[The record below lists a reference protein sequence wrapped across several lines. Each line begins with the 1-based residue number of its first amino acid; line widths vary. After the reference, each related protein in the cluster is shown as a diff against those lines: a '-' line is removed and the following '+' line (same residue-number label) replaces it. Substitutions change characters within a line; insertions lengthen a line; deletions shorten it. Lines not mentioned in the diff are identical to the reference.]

1 MNIEYKEKYL
11 NYKKKYLELQNFIN
25 QSGSA
30 NRLELVRRSN
40 EKAQKKKQNNNQPS
54 SARRGV
60 LIPNDNIMNLSNQK
74 RRSTQQDNLINIIEP
89 TQNYNQ
95 PPKKE
100 INKPYSIKVGD
111 KSIDFDDYSEYKER
125 WYEFKNDGL
134 IKELNPMPPTKKDS
148 IKESEGDFKKYTIF
162 PSDTYEIFTTDNYE
176 LYLNKFRE
184 LQNNGLLNSKAKP
197 KPESSS
203 NLTTNQRDS
212 VNPLSSKDK
221 ISVFTKTTLPP
232 KVNEGKKENAVF
244 KENILPPKSYN
255 RNNIKKIKPQISN
268 FLKNN
273 LAKIGLEIDDVPG
286 DGNCFFHSL
295 SQSING
301 NINSSGDYRQMLS
314 QALKSN
320 QFKRPSNFT
329 TSKDI
334 DDDNNIGR
342 DGVWIENEWH
352 FIVMS
357 RLLGRP
363 IRIYKNYNSE
373 MEYIDLFYPGYRY
386 GNVDPVIIA
395 HLEIPSGDGSLHY
408 VATKNNENIISQ
420 LQNFLGQENRQPTT
434 TTSTKGRQILEQQRQ
449 GNRGVLIPNQQ
460 SPSQNSSSKGV
471 LIPNQPST
479 NVVPTQNQQQTCPPG
494 SVLNSY
500 GLCMRR
506 SPGNR

>member
-1 MNIEYKEKYL
+1 
-11 NYKKKYLELQNFIN
+11 
-25 QSGSA
+25 
-30 NRLELVRRSN
+30 
-40 EKAQKKKQNNNQPS
+40 
-54 SARRGV
+54 
-60 LIPNDNIMNLSNQK
+60 
-74 RRSTQQDNLINIIEP
+74 
-89 TQNYNQ
+89 
-95 PPKKE
+95 
-100 INKPYSIKVGD
+100 
-111 KSIDFDDYSEYKER
+111 
-125 WYEFKNDGL
+125 
-134 IKELNPMPPTKKDS
+134 
-148 IKESEGDFKKYTIF
+148 
-162 PSDTYEIFTTDNYE
+162 
-176 LYLNKFRE
+176 
-184 LQNNGLLNSKAKP
+184 
-197 KPESSS
+197 
-203 NLTTNQRDS
+203 
-212 VNPLSSKDK
+212 
-221 ISVFTKTTLPP
+221 
-232 KVNEGKKENAVF
+232 
-244 KENILPPKSYN
+244 
-255 RNNIKKIKPQISN
+255 
-268 FLKNN
+268 
-273 LAKIGLEIDDVPG
+273 
-286 DGNCFFHSL
+286 
-295 SQSING
+295 
-301 NINSSGDYRQMLS
+301 
-314 QALKSN
+314 
-320 QFKRPSNFT
+320 KRPSNFT